1 MSSRYKTGRGWPP
14 TALAMWRHYA
24 VRIGLHTQ
32 AYLYTMVP
40 GKNDG
45 TVHATGIDD
54 GERRGSEG
62 EVEIKHYQPWSR
74 QRCVES
80 FRPSAIIC

>member
-1 MSSRYKTGRGWPP
+1 MNSRYKTGRGWTSTP
-14 TALAMWRHYA
+14 LAMWRQYA
-24 VRIGLHTQ
+24 ARISLHTQ

-40 GKNDG
+40 GKDNG

-62 EVEIKHYQPWSR
+62 EVEIKHDQPWSR
-74 QRCVES
+74 QRCGES
-80 FRPSAIIC
+80 FRPSDAIR